1 MAYTKTTWV
10 NGETP
15 INADNLNKI
24 ENQLETLTNLQDQLL
39 DIFYPIGSY
48 YETSDTS
55 FDPNVT
61 WGGTWVKDSK
71 GRVTVALDD
80 SDTDFNTISKTG
92 GEKTHKLT
100 IDEMPSHNHG
110 LYTDTQPGDRI
121 DSWGVAT
128 NVKGSPLYAN
138 SQRMSFTGNDL
149 PHNNVQPFVVVVR
162 WHRTA

>member
-10 NGETP
+10 NGKTP

-80 SDTDFNTISKTG
+80 SDADFKTISKTG

-100 IDEMPSHNHG
+100 INEMPSHNH
-110 LYTDTQPGDRI
+110 PGAYWAQREGYGNI
-121 DSWGVAT
+121 
-128 NVKGSPLYAN
+128 NIGSTSAASRAN
-138 SQRMSFTGNDL
+138 ISGIESVGGNQ
-149 PHNNVQPFVVVVR
+149 PHNNLQPYIVVVR

>member
-55 FDPNVT
+55 FNPNT
-61 WGGTWVKDSK
+61 AWGGTWVKDSK

-80 SDTDFNTISKTG
+80 SDADFNTISKTG
-92 GEKTHKLT
+92 GEKTHTLT
-100 IDEMPSHNHG
+100 VNEMPSHVHG
-110 LYTDTQPGDRI
+110 IQTWHDG
-121 DSWGVAT
+121 GAT
-128 NVKGSPLYAN
+128 NGVQAYEAKTAGPVTST
-138 SQRMSFTGNDL
+138 MSTGGNQ
-149 PHNNVQPFVVVVR
+149 PHNNLQPFVVVVR